1 MESIEETSPACVC
14 RMDKSGRIVLP
25 STIREAKGLTHGDE
39 LIASFECG
47 AIVLRTYA
55 EAMQRLQD
63 AFCEG
68 LDPELS
74 LVDELISERKQEAE
88 LDDRC

>member
-1 MESIEETSPACVC
+1 MESLEETNTACLC

-25 STIREAKGLTHGDE
+25 SPIREAKGLSDGDE
-39 LIASFECG
+39 LIASFEGG

-74 LVDELISERKQEAE
+74 LADELISERKLEAE